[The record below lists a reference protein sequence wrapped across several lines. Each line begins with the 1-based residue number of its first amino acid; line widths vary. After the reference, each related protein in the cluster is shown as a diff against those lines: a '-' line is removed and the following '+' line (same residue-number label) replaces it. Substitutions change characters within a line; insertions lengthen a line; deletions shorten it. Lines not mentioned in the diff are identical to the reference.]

1 MRGGT
6 NVQARDVPAMG
17 ELSSPLA
24 ENFSLIRNGPAH
36 RFPFRISRAVN
47 EHRRVIV
54 KALLAVL
61 SSFSLWYKDW
71 PTTQKSQFRSFT
83 TSLWMCVSW
92 SLYRS

>member
-6 NVQARDVPAMG
+6 NVQAREVPAMG

-24 ENFSLIRNGPAH
+24 EIFSLIRNGPAH

-54 KALLAVL
+54 KALLAVTTPFFHDVAVNVRFL
-61 SSFSLWYKDW
+61 IALPILILAKSSIDQRWD
-71 PTTQKSQFRSFT
+71 
-83 TSLWMCVSW
+83 
-92 SLYRS
+92 